1 MHCRIYYTKHLSIPS
16 IKISNTPQKLVSE
29 EVRKL
34 QKENSLTW
42 LLHTQGDAD
51 TSSVAP
57 LVSLAGSD
65 DAHYRSALSLGPCT
79 LETGVAC
86 P

>member
-1 MHCRIYYTKHLSIPS
+1 MHCRVYCTKRLPISS
-16 IKISNTPQKLVSE
+16 IKIPNTQQKLVRE

-34 QKENSLTW
+34 QKGNSLTW

-65 DAHYRSALSLGPCT
+65 DAHYRSVLSLGPCT
-79 LETGVAC
+79 LETGVAY